1 MMEPTSDD
9 RMEVHPQSVPD
20 AEASHDRLARYL
32 MFTVGLSLLPL
43 FGVWLLKAYD
53 GAALGVDDLAKG
65 GEPLVISLVLT
76 AEGLSGLIASDR
88 QRVARKYVTALGGF
102 VVIMSAAGIYALSQI
117 HPPGS
122 PSFFR
127 WFSLVNLLAGLLSA
141 VSCKIL
147 EFEQ

>member
-1 MMEPTSDD
+1 MEPTSDD
-9 RMEVHPQSVPD
+9 RIEVHSRSVLD
-20 AEASHDRLARYL
+20 VEASRDRLTRYL

-53 GAALGVDDLAKG
+53 GAAIGVDDLAKG

-76 AEGLSGLIASDR
+76 AEGLSGLIASER
-88 QRVARKYVTALGGF
+88 VRVARKYLTGLGGF
-102 VVIMSAAGIYALSQI
+102 VVIISAAGIYTLSQV
-117 HPPGS
+117 HPPGN

-127 WFSLVNLLAGLLSA
+127 WFSFVNLLAGLLSA

>member
-1 MMEPTSDD
+1 
-9 RMEVHPQSVPD
+9 MEVHSRSDLDV
-20 AEASHDRLARYL
+20 EASRDRLARYL

-88 QRVARKYVTALGGF
+88 QRVAQKYVTALGGF

-117 HPPGS
+117 HPPGN

-127 WFSLVNLLAGLLSA
+127 WFSLANLLAGLLSA

>member
-1 MMEPTSDD
+1 
-9 RMEVHPQSVPD
+9 MEVHSRSDLDV
-20 AEASHDRLARYL
+20 EASRDRLARYL

-102 VVIMSAAGIYALSQI
+102 VVIMSAAGIYAVPDTSAWQ
-117 HPPGS
+117 
-122 PSFFR
+122 SFVL
-127 WFSLVNLLAGLLSA
+127 SLVFAREPACRSTQRSELQNPG
-141 VSCKIL
+141 V
-147 EFEQ
+147 